1 MAYRISGT
9 YIAACNCIGLCPC
22 PVDQPPS
29 AREGECK
36 GFAAFE
42 VREGNFDSTDLSGV
56 NFALFNN
63 WGSNPGA
70 GNWKVGIVID
80 SSASDEQAD
89 ALGQILSGQAGGPFA
104 DFAGLINENLG
115 VERDTITVSN
125 GSASIGSSSQAQFQ
139 PFAGPAGGA
148 TTVKNAPFGF
158 APEFEVG
165 STSGNSNRF
174 GLSFDAS
181 YGERADFEYSSE
193 GAEQHIRG

>member
-9 YIAACNCIGLCPC
+9 YVAACNCIGLCPC
-22 PVDQPPS
+22 PVDQKPS

-36 GFAAFE
+36 GFAAFAI
-42 VREGNFDSTDLSGV
+42 REGNSDGTDLSGV

-70 GNWKVGIVID
+70 GNWKIGVVID
-80 SSASDEQAD
+80 SDASDEQAE

-104 DFAGLINENLG
+104 DFAGLIGEDLG
-115 VERDTITVSN
+115 MERDTVSLSD
-125 GSASIGSSSQAQFQ
+125 GSASIGSSSQAQFT
-139 PFAGPAGGA
+139 PFAGPMGP
-148 TTVKNAPFGF
+148 TTVKGAPFGF

-165 STSGNSNRF
+165 TTTGNSNRF

-181 YGERADFEYSSE
+181 YGEKAEFEYTSE
-193 GAEQHIRG
+193 STEHIRA